1 MFHISEFCLMMGWG
15 LGPWSEQ
22 TGESV
27 HDFKETWQR
36 YKANDID

>member
-1 MFHISEFCLMMGWG
+1 MGWG

-27 HDFKETWQR
+27 THDFKETWRDIELMILIAR
-36 YKANDID
+36 YMEKIY